1 MILRKLIDSLTVAV
15 PLAVAALLSGSAVAQ
30 TVAYCNIT
38 GVTTR
43 ELSNGVQVVVRADG
57 ILRWDFVGREPRG
70 NVSRVT
76 LQFANA
82 KSQLGRNFIDVSKYP
97 VSYVSVAVPQ
107 NAREGVGVQMAVA
120 MYEASSVNVE
130 TSSDQQSVI
139 ITVNSQRTLPRRNGT
154 GGAAAAVPS
163 TSMSVTAA
171 NGSVSISAVKA
182 KLNALL
188 AAIAHETGQS
198 VVVDDS
204 IRDREVS
211 LQLESLPAE
220 KAVSAVASAA
230 GLAYRT
236 EDGVTMV
243 SEGVPTDLATYHLSQ
258 TESFRMRNTKA
269 QAASGLLPTFLYSY
283 LHVNEAQNAVVVT
296 APPQMLDKIRADFQK
311 IDIAPPQIMIDALA
325 VEFSGT
331 EERDSWLSTLF
342 TDSSNTIVTNSAL
355 GAISYSTIGT
365 LPRDFTSRLNA
376 VVTSGKAAIRANPR
390 MAAVNGQDANLFI
403 GRTRFIRVEL
413 GSGGYKQ
420 ERIQGVDVGVK
431 LTMRSWTGGNG
442 EITVTITP
450 ETSNITELDR
460 DTGLPVLATRR
471 AETTVR
477 VKDGETIVIGGL
489 TQRQEY
495 ESKSKV
501 PVLGDIPLVGEAFK
515 RRNTSKIE
523 SELVIFVTPH
533 ILTDRGRLQDDAK
546 EQAIRDRFK

>member
-1 MILRKLIDSLTVAV
+1 MLRKLSIVLRLAV
-15 PLAVAALLSGSAVAQ
+15 FAVAAALATGSTAAQ

-38 GVTTR
+38 GITTR
-43 ELSNGVQVVVRADG
+43 ELSNGIQVVVRADG
-57 ILRWDFVGREPRG
+57 VLRWDFVGREPRG
-70 NVSRVT
+70 NVARVT

-107 NAREGVGVQMAVA
+107 NAKEGVGVQMAVA

-139 ITVNSQRTLPRRNGT
+139 ITVNSQRTLPKRNGT
-154 GGAAAAVPS
+154 NGAVAAPPG
-163 TSMSVTAA
+163 TTMSVTSA
-171 NGSVSISAVKA
+171 NGSVSVSAVKA

-211 LQLESLPAE
+211 LQLENLPADRIL
-220 KAVSAVASAA
+220 SAVASAA
-230 GLAYRT
+230 GLAFKT

-311 IDIAPPQIMIDALA
+311 IDVAPPQIMIDALA

-331 EERDSWLSTLF
+331 EERDSWLSSLF

-365 LPRDFTSRLNA
+365 LPRDFTARLNA
-376 VVTSGKAAIRANPR
+376 IVTSGKAAIRANPR

-442 EITVTITP
+442 EITVTVTP

-501 PVLGDIPLVGEAFK
+501 PLLGDIPLVGEAFK
-515 RRNTSKIE
+515 RKNSSKIE

-533 ILTDRGRLQDDAK
+533 ILTDRGRLQDDSK